1 MIHRL
6 LFLLLL
12 LFTPLVHGQNE
23 QLAQNYFDKGS
34 FEKALVSYEELLKS
48 QPGNGN
54 YFQRVID
61 CRQQLMQYEK
71 AHVELEERY
80 KKYKQANLLVEIGYN
95 YQLQQELPK
104 ATTYYEE
111 ALAKIDENPT
121 WVYSIASTFE
131 KKVLLEYALKS
142 YERAV
147 AIDPKSRF
155 NYQMGLLYG
164 QLGKQDLMIEKFL
177 DELYTNPQNGVLIQ
191 NQFSRFM
198 VDDADLVFA
207 NQLRKAL
214 LIRVQKDQDLFWNQ
228 MLSWFFVQQK
238 EYGKAFIQ
246 EKAIYKREPDSFS
259 NIVNLAELAIE
270 DEAFE
275 TAKEIFGFI
284 LENTQD
290 IELQIQSHY
299 YLMDMRINEGT
310 TKEYPQIATDLELL
324 LKQYGISPFSLDLQL
339 LQAEFLAFVMKNP
352 EKSKLVLDESLALPL
367 NRFQIARV
375 KMTLADVLLFE
386 EKFNQ
391 ALLYYSQIEEDL
403 KNDELGHEASL
414 KAAQTS
420 YYKADFEWALVQVK
434 VLKTASTQLIA
445 NDALELFLLIND
457 NTVADSTQTAL
468 KLFSKG
474 DFLLYQ
480 KRNQEALVQFQNILK
495 NHKGE
500 DIEDET
506 LLRIG
511 QTYEKLS
518 NPIEALT
525 YYQQIIDQFPD
536 SIYRDEALFFSAEIY
551 NLKLQDPE
559 KAKPLYE
566 AILFNHQDSI
576 YFVDARKKFRQL
588 RGDTNI

>member
-80 KKYKQANLLVEIGYN
+80 KKYKQAHLLVEIGYN

-111 ALAKIDENPT
+111 ALTKIDENPT
-121 WVYSIASTFE
+121 WVYSIASAFE

-191 NQFSRFM
+191 NQFSLFM
-198 VDDADLVFA
+198 GNDVDLVFA
-207 NQLRKAL
+207 TQLRKAL

-270 DEAFE
+270 DQAFE

-310 TKEYPQIATDLELL
+310 SKDYPQIATDLELL

-420 YYKADFEWALVQVK
+420 YYKADFEWTLVQVK

-468 KLFSKG
+468 KLFAKG

-500 DIEDET
+500 EIEDET

-518 NPIEALT
+518 NPTDALT
-525 YYQQIIDQFPD
+525 YYQQIIDQFPN
-536 SIYRDEALFFSAEIY
+536 SIYRDEAFFFSAEIY

-566 AILFNHQDSI
+566 AVLFNHQDSI

>member
-6 LFLLLL
+6 LFIFLLVL
-12 LFTPLVHGQNE
+12 TPFVYGQNE

-34 FEKALVSYEELLKS
+34 FEKALISYEELLKS

-54 YFQRVID
+54 YFLKIIE

-71 AHVELEERY
+71 AQVELEERY

-95 YQLQQELPK
+95 YQLQQDLTK
-104 ATTYYEE
+104 ATNYYQE
-111 ALAKIDENPT
+111 ALTEIDKNPT

-131 KKVLLEYALKS
+131 KKVLLEYALKA
-142 YERAV
+142 YERAI

-155 NYQMGLLYG
+155 NYQMGLIYG
-164 QLGKQDLMIEKFL
+164 QMGKQDLMIEKFL
-177 DELYTNPQNGVLIQ
+177 DELYTSPQNSILIQ

-214 LIRVQKDQDLFWNQ
+214 LVRVQKDQDLFWNQ

-259 NIVNLAELAIE
+259 NIVNLAELALE
-270 DEAFE
+270 DEEYE
-275 TAKEIFGFI
+275 TAKEIFAFI

-299 YLMDMRINEGT
+299 YLMDMRINEGSS
-310 TKEYPQIATDLELL
+310 KDYPQIATDLELL

-352 EKSKLVLDESLALPL
+352 EKSKQVLDQSLALPL

-375 KMTLADVLLFE
+375 KMTLADVLLYE

-403 KNDELGHEASL
+403 KNDALGHESSL

-420 YYKADFEWALVQVK
+420 YYKTDFEWALVQVK
-434 VLKTASTQLIA
+434 VLKSASTQLIA

-468 KLFSKG
+468 KLFAKG

-480 KRNQEALVQFQNILK
+480 KRNQEALVQFQSILK

-500 DIEDET
+500 EIEDET
-506 LLRIG
+506 MLRIG

-518 NPIEALT
+518 NPTEALT
-525 YYQQIIDQFPD
+525 YYQQLIDQFPD

-551 NLKLQDPE
+551 NLKLQNPE

-566 AILFNHQDSI
+566 AVLFNHQDSI
-576 YFVDARKKFRQL
+576 YFVEARKKFRQL

>member
-6 LFLLLL
+6 LFLFLLVL
-12 LFTPLVHGQNE
+12 TPFVYGQNE

-34 FEKALVSYEELLKS
+34 FEKALISYEELLKS

-54 YFQRVID
+54 YFLKIIE
-61 CRQQLMQYEK
+61 CRQQLLQYEK
-71 AHVELEERY
+71 AQVELEERY

-95 YQLQQELPK
+95 YQLQQDLTK
-104 ATTYYEE
+104 ANQYYQE
-111 ALAKIDENPT
+111 ALAEIDKNPT

-131 KKVLLEYALKS
+131 KKVLLEYALKA
-142 YERAV
+142 YERAI

-155 NYQMGLLYG
+155 NYQMGLIYG
-164 QLGKQDLMIEKFL
+164 QMGKQDLMIEKFL
-177 DELYTNPQNGVLIQ
+177 DELYTSPQNSILIQ

-198 VDDADLVFA
+198 VDDADLVFS

-214 LIRVQKDQDLFWNQ
+214 LVRVQKDQDLFWNQ

-246 EKAIYKREPDSFS
+246 EKAIYKRDPESFS
-259 NIVNLAELAIE
+259 SIVNLAELAIE
-270 DEAFE
+270 DEAYE
-275 TAKEIFGFI
+275 TAKEIFTFI
-284 LENTQD
+284 LGNTQD
-290 IELQIQSHY
+290 LELQIQSHY
-299 YLMDMRINEGT
+299 YLMDMRINEAT
-310 TKEYPQIATDLELL
+310 VKDQTQIATDLETL

-352 EKSKLVLDESLALPL
+352 EQGKQVLNQAMELPL
-367 NRFQIARV
+367 NRFQNARV
-375 KMTLADVLLFE
+375 KMTLADVLLYE

-420 YYKADFEWALVQVK
+420 YYKTDFEWALVQVK
-434 VLKTASTQLIA
+434 VLKSASTQLIA

-468 KLFSKG
+468 KLFAKG

-480 KRNQEALVQFQNILK
+480 KRNQEALEQFQTLLK

-500 DIEDET
+500 EIEDET

-518 NPIEALT
+518 NPTEALT

-566 AILFNHQDSI
+566 AVLFNHQDSI
-576 YFVDARKKFRQL
+576 YFVEARKKFRQL
-588 RGDTNI
+588 RGDTTI

>member
-1 MIHRL
+1 MNYRL
-6 LFLLLL
+6 LFLFFLILSSL
-12 LFTPLVHGQNE
+12 TYGQNE

-111 ALAKIDENPT
+111 ALTKIDENPT

-191 NQFSRFM
+191 NQFALFM
-198 VDDADLVFA
+198 GNDVDLVFA
-207 NQLRKAL
+207 TQLRKAL

-270 DEAFE
+270 DQAFE

-299 YLMDMRINEGT
+299 YLLDMRINEGT

-468 KLFSKG
+468 KLFAKG

-518 NPIEALT
+518 NPTEALP

-536 SIYRDEALFFSAEIY
+536 SIYRDEAFFFSAEIY

-566 AILFNHQDSI
+566 AVLFNHQDSI

>member
-1 MIHRL
+1 MNYRL
-6 LFLLLL
+6 LFLFFLILSSL
-12 LFTPLVHGQNE
+12 TYGQNE

-111 ALAKIDENPT
+111 ALTKIDENPT
-121 WVYSIASTFE
+121 WVYSIASAFE

-191 NQFSRFM
+191 NQFALFM
-198 VDDADLVFA
+198 GNDVDLVFA
-207 NQLRKAL
+207 TQLRKAL

-270 DEAFE
+270 DQAFE

-299 YLMDMRINEGT
+299 YLLDMRINEGT
-310 TKEYPQIATDLELL
+310 SKDYPQIATDLELL

-339 LQAEFLAFVMKNP
+339 LQAEFLAFVMKNS

-468 KLFSKG
+468 KLFAKG

-500 DIEDET
+500 EIEDET

-518 NPIEALT
+518 NPTEALP

-536 SIYRDEALFFSAEIY
+536 SIYRDEAFFFSAEIY

-566 AILFNHQDSI
+566 AVLFNHQDSI

>member
-1 MIHRL
+1 MNYRFLL
-6 LFLLLL
+6 LFLLFL
-12 LFTPLVHGQNE
+12 TPLVHGQNE

-34 FEKALVSYEELLKS
+34 FEKALLSYEELLKS

-71 AHVELEERY
+71 AHVELEDRY
-80 KKYKQANLLVEIGYN
+80 KKYKQTNLLVEIGYN
-95 YQLQQELPK
+95 YQLQQDLTK
-104 ATTYYEE
+104 ANTFYKE
-111 ALAKIDENPT
+111 ALTKIDENTT
-121 WVYSIASTFE
+121 WVYSIATTFE
-131 KKVLLEYALKS
+131 KKVLLEYALQA
-142 YERAV
+142 YERAI

-164 QLGKQDLMIEKFL
+164 QLGKQNLMIDKFL

-238 EYGKAFIQ
+238 DYGKAFIQ

-270 DEAFE
+270 DEEFE
-275 TAKEIFGFI
+275 TAKEIFTFI
-284 LENTQD
+284 LDNTQD
-290 IELQIQSHY
+290 LELQIQSHY
-299 YLMDMRINEGT
+299 YLMDMQINQAT
-310 TKEYPQIATDLELL
+310 VKEYSQITNDLELL
-324 LKQYGISPFSLDLQL
+324 LKKYGVSPFSLDLQL
-339 LQAEFLAFVMKNP
+339 LQAEFLAFSVKNP
-352 EKSKLVLDESLALPL
+352 EKSKQILEQSLALPL
-367 NRFQIARV
+367 NRFQTARV
-375 KMTLADVLLFE
+375 KMTLADVLLYE

-434 VLKTASTQLIA
+434 VLKSASTQLIA

-468 KLFSKG
+468 KLFAKG

-480 KRNQEALVQFQNILK
+480 KRYPEALIQFQIILK

-500 DIEDET
+500 EIEDET

-511 QTYEKLS
+511 QTYEKLA
-518 NPIEALT
+518 NPSEALT

-551 NLKLQDPE
+551 NLKLQNPE

-566 AILFNHQDSI
+566 AVLFNHPDSI
-576 YFVDARKKFRQL
+576 YFVEARKKFRQL
-588 RGDTNI
+588 RGDNNI